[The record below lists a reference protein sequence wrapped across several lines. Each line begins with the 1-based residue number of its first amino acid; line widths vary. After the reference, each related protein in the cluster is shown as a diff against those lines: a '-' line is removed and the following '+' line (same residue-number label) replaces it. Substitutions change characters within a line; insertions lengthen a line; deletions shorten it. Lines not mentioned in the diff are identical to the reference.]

1 MRFAPSALVVAV
13 LSGLSFNALA
23 EVDIY
28 GKANVTI
35 QSSDEGEGSFTEIK
49 SNASRLGFKGAENIS
64 EGLDVVYKLEFQVD
78 VSDADS
84 KGDDDNITARNQYVG
99 LKGSFGQVVVG
110 RNDTALKQSQ
120 GKIDQFNDLEGDIK
134 NIFKGENRLGNSV
147 TYTSNSYSDFRVIA
161 SYIAEDDVDADD
173 GYSVAVTYGDQ
184 GLKETN
190 WFASVAADSE
200 VKGYD
205 IVRATVQT
213 KLAGFKLGAMYQ
225 TQEPVDGGEDADG
238 FLVSAAYAIDKTV
251 LKAQYQTMDFDG
263 LDRSGITAGVD
274 YKFNKNTKLF
284 GFYTKFDDDAAENDE
299 DYLGLGIE
307 YKF

>member
-23 EVDIY
+23 DVNIY
-28 GKANVTI
+28 GKANVTM

-49 SNASRLGFKGAENIS
+49 SNASRLGFKGTENLS
-64 EGLDVVYKLEFQVD
+64 DGLDVVYKFEFQVD

-99 LKGSFGQVVVG
+99 LKGNFGQVVVG

-120 GKIDQFNDLEGDIK
+120 GKVDLFSDLEGDIK

-147 TYTSNSYSDFRVIA
+147 TYTSNSYGGVKLIA

-173 GYSVAVTYGDQ
+173 GYSVALTYGDQ
-184 GLKETN
+184 GLKETKL
-190 WFASVAADSE
+190 FASVAADSD

-225 TQEPVDGGEDADG
+225 TQEPAEGGEDADG
-238 FLVSAAYAIDKTV
+238 FLVSASYAIDKTV

-263 LDRSGITAGVD
+263 LDRNGITAGVD

-284 GFYTKFDDDAAENDE
+284 GFYTKFEDDAAENDE